1 MNVNEYLISFFSELE
16 RVVDGYGTKHAISMR
31 DGRLE
36 VRLGAGDWYRV
47 APFKFGSD
55 PMKTAAAV
63 AKLNTTW
70 PDRI

>member
-16 RVVDGYGTKHAISMR
+16 RLVDGHGTKHAISMR

-47 APFKFGSD
+47 ATFEFGSD
-55 PMKTAAAV
+55 PIKTAVAA
-63 AKLNTTW
+63 AQLKTSW